1 MPSISVRGVSKTYR
15 IFPTELDRLK
25 EALSFGRKKYGHDFW
40 ALRDVN
46 LEVEQGTTLGI
57 LGRNGAGK
65 STLLNI
71 ISGVVQ
77 PTSGAV
83 EAHGRLIAVSS
94 VGNLGFNAEYT
105 GRENILLNGLIL
117 GIERQEI
124 IDNFDEIAD
133 FAEIGEFMD
142 QPIKHYSTGM
152 RSRLGFAVAVN
163 VNPDILILDE
173 TLAAGDAAYKQAALD
188 KMYELRDSGT
198 TTLFVSHSMDMV
210 QDFCNE
216 AILLHEGRVMA
227 AGETDEVIE
236 EYQALTARVRA
247 EKRRQRRAG
256 DEDQPQD
263 GTAVA
268 SEWNGEPLEDSSLY
282 PALVSGVGTR
292 KDGRQGNDEEAPGQA
307 AGPDEE
313 KVAEEPAF
321 KEDPDFERR
330 VASRRSG
337 TGEVKI
343 RGLDLLDEHLRPVDA
358 VAAGSTVTARVYVE
372 YLEAVEDCD
381 LVIALHDSAKLKQ
394 TEEQPAIQFYGPNL
408 GYVLGLY
415 EGYKENPESVDE
427 ETRRFFET
435 WQPPVLDANRHA
447 PAVTGEL
454 FSVSTALEG
463 VPLEEMGERV
473 VVDFVFK
480 APSRRGRYSI
490 SVGARAG
497 KTESYLDKVE
507 IATTFRAK
515 RSRNGKP
522 SSNVVHLPTAIKVYA
537 PEEEHRQGRPA

>member
-1 MPSISVRGVSKTYR
+1 MPSSISVRGVSKTYR
-15 IFPTELDRLK
+15 IYPTERDRLK
-25 EALSFGRKKYGHDFW
+25 EALSFTRKKYGHDFW
-40 ALRDVN
+40 ALKDVN
-46 LEVEQGTTLGI
+46 LEVEPGTTLGI

-71 ISGVVQ
+71 ISGIVQ

-83 EAHGRLIAVSS
+83 DVNGRLIAVSS
-94 VGNLGFNAEYT
+94 VGNLGFNPEYT

-117 GIERQEI
+117 GIERREI
-124 IDNFDEIAD
+124 MDHFDDIAD

-188 KMYELRDSGT
+188 KMYELRNSGT

-210 QDFCNE
+210 EDFCNE
-216 AILLHEGRVMA
+216 AVLLHEGRVMA
-227 AGETDEVIE
+227 TGETDEIIG

-247 EKRRQRRAG
+247 QKRQQRA
-256 DEDQPQD
+256 EAKQSQAQAMSP
-263 GTAVA
+263 
-268 SEWNGEPLEDSSLY
+268 EENGKPLEGPSHY
-282 PALVSGVGTR
+282 PALVSGVRTHNS
-292 KDGRQGNDEEAPGQA
+292 RQQENVGEPSEEVVGLDEQSASEHPI
-307 AGPDEE
+307 
-313 KVAEEPAF
+313 F

-330 VASRRSG
+330 VARRRIG
-337 TGEVKI
+337 TGEARV
-343 RGLDLLDEHLRPVDA
+343 RGLDLLDESLSPVDA
-358 VAAGSTVTARVYVE
+358 VAAGSTVTARVYLE
-372 YLEAVEDCD
+372 YLEAVKDCD
-381 LVIALHDSAKLKQ
+381 LVIALHDFATLKQ
-394 TEEQPAIQFYGPNL
+394 TEVQAKSQFYGPNL
-408 GYVLGLY
+408 GYVFGLY
-415 EGYKENPESVDE
+415 EAYKEDPESFDE

-435 WQPPVLDANRHA
+435 WHPPMLDANKHA

-454 FSVSTALEG
+454 FSASTALEG

-480 APSRRGRYSI
+480 VPSRRGRYSI

-497 KTESYLDKVE
+497 TKESYLDKVDA
-507 IATTFRAK
+507 ATTFRAK
-515 RSRNGKP
+515 RSRNGRP
-522 SSNVVHLPTAIKVYA
+522 SPSVVHLPTSIKVHT
-537 PEEEHRQGRPA
+537 PKVQRQGRPA